1 MNTNKNLIQAY
12 LNNLIDYTTDLLEHD
27 YPKPDILKY
36 VLRLLCNIKENKK
49 LSSEEFIELESNYLQ
64 KIIAI
69 S

>member
-1 MNTNKNLIQAY
+1 MNTNKNLIQTY

-27 YPKPDILKY
+27 YPKSDILKY
-36 VLRLLCNIKENKK
+36 ALRILCNIQEKNN